1 MADITRLLDRALEG
15 SAQKDKLFTDL
26 YADLRRLAHSRL
38 KQAGNPGML
47 DTTGLVHE
55 AYLRSLKSGELQAKD
70 RGPFLAYAA
79 RVMRSVIIDFVRQ
92 SQAARRGGVAQLKV
106 TLDTSI
112 ADSVS
117 DAQEEVLKVSE
128 ALEVLAKVD
137 ERLVLL
143 VEMKYFAGLDER
155 DIAAA
160 LGMSERTVRRQWQ
173 KARMLLVAALE

>member
-1 MADITRLLDRALEG
+1 MAEITQLLHRALEG
-15 SAQKDKLFTDL
+15 NPQKDKLFTDL
-26 YADLRRLAHSRL
+26 YQELRRLAHSRL

-55 AYLRSLKSGELQAKD
+55 AYLRSLNSGELQAQD

-79 RVMRSVIIDFVRQ
+79 RVMRSVIIDLVRH
-92 SQAARRGGVAQLKV
+92 SQAARRGGPVQLKV
-106 TLDTSI
+106 TLDTNI

-117 DAQEEVLKVSE
+117 DAQDEVLKVNE
-128 ALEVLAKVD
+128 ALEILAKVD
-137 ERLVLL
+137 PQLARL
-143 VEMKYFAGLDER
+143 VEMRYFAGLDER

-160 LGMSERTVRRQWQ
+160 LGVSDRTLRRQWQ